1 MAMKLCD
8 LKVGKKAILE
18 SFGVSQLHMKM
29 LSMGVTPGQSI
40 AVVRKL
46 PLEGNLY
53 IRIDGR
59 SLAMRHEEAHQI
71 LVRI

>member
-8 LKVGKKAILE
+8 LMVGKEAILE

-29 LSMGVTPGQSI
+29 LSMGVAPGQSV
-40 AVVRKL
+40 AVIRKL
-46 PLEGNLY
+46 PLGGNLY
-53 IRIDGR
+53 IRVDGR
-59 SLAMRHEEAHQI
+59 SLAMRYEEAHQI